1 MFPHNLRYLHVQT
14 AHAGAGVANDG
25 GFAVE
30 KYDNWRGEEYSLSLV
45 VGVYQE
51 RGYIKWLEQRKLLEA
66 DITRRIKSN
75 GGVEVITFTH
85 AIIGDKPGTVPV
97 GIDIVW
103 SDHKGAR
110 LIAEFARVWK
120 ALITWE
126 VA

>member
-1 MFPHNLRYLHVQT
+1 MD
-14 AHAGAGVANDG
+14 NDK

-51 RGYIKWLEQRKLLEA
+51 RGCLKWLEQRKLLET

-75 GGVEVITFTH
+75 GGVEVITFSH
-85 AIIGDKPGTVPV
+85 AVICSKPGTVPV
-97 GIDIVW
+97 GINIVW
-103 SDHKGAR
+103 SDHKGAK
-110 LIAEFARVWK
+110 LIAEFVRVWN
-120 ALITWE
+120 AMITWE